1 MQPTIKTLRQS
12 GYKVRV
18 IHTRNYKIVKKISGD
33 HCEILARGGSTTIQ
47 ITTPDKKYDAQ
58 GVAEC
63 SDKDNF
69 SKKTGNFIA
78 VGRALKELKEMMEND
93 CISNE
98 DFNNIG

>member
-18 IHTRNYKIVKKISGD
+18 IHARKYKRVKKIDGD
-33 HCEILARGGSTTIQ
+33 YYELFARGGSTTIQ
-47 ITTPDKKYDAQ
+47 ITTPDKKHNVQ
-58 GVAEC
+58 GIAEC

>member
-18 IHTRNYKIVKKISGD
+18 IHARVYKPFKKISGTYY
-33 HCEILARGGSTTIQ
+33 EMSARGGSTTVQ
-47 ITTPDKKYDAQ
+47 ITTPDKQYNVE

-78 VGRALKELKEMMEND
+78 VGRALKQLTEITGNFY
-93 CISNE
+93 IAS
-98 DFNNIG
+98 